1 MNKLTELIQ
10 DAQTI
15 AILGHVRPDGD
26 CVGSCLAA
34 WNYLQEEYPEKTI
47 QVYLQKPP
55 VKFDY
60 LKLFDKISQ
69 DVETGLSYDL
79 CICLDSADRERLGE
93 FGVYLDHAKQ
103 SICLDHHVTNKGY
116 CQVNQ
121 ISADTS
127 STCEVLYGY
136 LDEDKISQVVAE
148 CLYTGIIHDTNVFKN
163 SNTTAKTME
172 VAGKLMDK
180 GINFGKI
187 IDDSFFRKTYIQN
200 QVLGRALLESVTFL
214 HGMAIFSAMRLK
226 DMNFYGVDG
235 SDLDGIVDQLRIT
248 AGVECAI
255 FLYEVETH
263 IFKVSMRSGDLV
275 DVSKVA
281 SYFGGGGHV
290 RAAGCTMSGSVYDVL
305 NNLSAHIE
313 VQLKDY
319 LKEQDG

>member
-1 MNKLTELIQ
+1 MSKLTELTQ
-10 DAQTI
+10 EAQSI
-15 AILGHVRPDGD
+15 VILGHVRPDGD

-34 WNYLQEEYPEKTI
+34 WNYLREEYPEKTI

-55 VKFDY
+55 AKFEY
-60 LKLFDKISQ
+60 LKLFDEISQ
-69 DVETGLSYDL
+69 DTETGIHYDL

-93 FGVYLDHAKQ
+93 FGVYLDNAKR

-116 CQVNQ
+116 CEINQ

-136 LDEDKISQVVAE
+136 LDDEKISKDTAA
-148 CLYTGIIHDTNVFKN
+148 CIYTGIVHDTNVFKN
-163 SNTTAKTME
+163 SNTTARTME
-172 VAGKLMDK
+172 VAGKMMDK

-187 IDDSFFRKTYIQN
+187 IDDSFYRKTYVQN

-214 HGMAIFSAMRLK
+214 DGKAIFSAMRLK
-226 DMNFYGVDG
+226 DMKFYGVDG
-235 SDLDGIVDQLRIT
+235 SDLDGIVEQLRIT

-255 FLYEVETH
+255 FLYETENH
-263 IFKVSMRSGDLV
+263 IFKVSMRSGETV

-281 SYFGGGGHV
+281 AYFGGGGHV

-313 VQLKDY
+313 AQ
-319 LKEQDG
+319 LKEQET